1 MEKWQII
8 KRRLRVYVF
17 RFKFK
22 RALAKTKQIQLWWR
36 KVFRISILRKRIFIK
51 KILNDTIR
59 KAIYDRKRY
68 KNEQFM
74 FLLKQYL
81 KKRTFYYQNKKLM
94 GKLKEWMR
102 REIME
107 S

>member
-1 MEKWQII
+1 
-8 KRRLRVYVF
+8 
-17 RFKFK
+17 
-22 RALAKTKQIQLWWR
+22 
-36 KVFRISILRKRIFIK
+36 
-51 KILNDTIR
+51 
-59 KAIYDRKRY
+59 
-68 KNEQFM
+68 M

-107 S
+107 NQVIII